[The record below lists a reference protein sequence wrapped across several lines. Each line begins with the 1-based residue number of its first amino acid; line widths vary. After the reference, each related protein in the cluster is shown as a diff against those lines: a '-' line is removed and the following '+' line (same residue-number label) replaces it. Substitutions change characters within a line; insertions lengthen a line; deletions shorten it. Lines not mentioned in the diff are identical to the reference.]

1 MDRLDSE
8 AAALSLHR
16 LINSTTVPYPD
27 DCGIKELFEHC
38 VERYPDR
45 TAVVHRDREVTYR
58 ELNRLGNGIA
68 AQLAAAGVRAGD
80 TVGVCMDRSIELIA
94 GLVAIIKCG
103 GAYLPVDRSWPD
115 DRVRA
120 ILAQAGA
127 RVVLGDRVAARAS
140 KLRDATVVAAE
151 VAEAAGGADAAS
163 GAANPPNRTGPDD
176 IAYIN
181 FTSGSTGSPKGVPIP
196 HRAISRLVFGATYAR
211 LDDQT
216 TTLQLAT
223 VSFDAATFEIWGSL
237 LHGGTCVLY
246 PGSFVRLSELG
257 RVLRRHRV
265 TVLFLT
271 TALFDAVLDEAPQTL
286 DAVPTILTGGEAHSI
301 KHIDAA
307 LRRYGPG
314 RVISVYGPTEATTFA
329 TYHPITEPPSTQIA
343 LPIGTPI
350 QNTRLYVVAD
360 GALCG
365 PGRVGEVWLAGPGLS
380 PGYLGAPTASAER
393 FIEYEVDG
401 AVERLYRT
409 GDLGVLREDGSVVF
423 QGRLDDQVKI
433 NGFRIELGEVA
444 HHIDQHPGVR
454 RSFVTVAS
462 AGSAERRL
470 VAFVVPG
477 CAECGE
483 PAIRAHLGSKLPTYM
498 IPSRIHL
505 CPEFPLSATG
515 KVDGRALLSAYEPSA
530 AVAP

>member
-1 MDRLDSE
+1 MDRLESK
-8 AAALSLHR
+8 ATTLSLYR
-16 LINSTTVPYPD
+16 LINRTTVPYPE
-27 DCGIKELFEHC
+27 DCGIKELFERC

-45 TAVVHRDREVTYR
+45 VAVVHRDREVTYR
-58 ELNRLGNGIA
+58 ELNRLGNAMA
-68 AQLAAAGVRAGD
+68 AQLIAAGVRAGD
-80 TVGVCMDRSIELIA
+80 TVGVCVGRSVELIA
-94 GLVAIIKCG
+94 GLVAIAKCAC
-103 GAYLPVDRSWPD
+103 AYLPVDRSWPD
-115 DRVRA
+115 DRVRS

-127 RVVLGDRVAARAS
+127 RVVLGDAAAARAS
-140 KLRDATVVAAE
+140 QLRDATVVPVE
-151 VAEAAGGADAAS
+151 VDESALSDP
-163 GAANPPNRTGPDD
+163 NPPNRTGPDD

-181 FTSGSTGSPKGVPIP
+181 FTSGSTGNPKGVPIP
-196 HRAISRLVFGATYAR
+196 HRAISRLVFGATYAQ
-211 LDDQT
+211 LDDRT

-223 VSFDAATFEIWGSL
+223 ISFDAATFEIWGAL

-257 RVLRRHRV
+257 RVLRRHSV

-271 TALFDAVLDEAPQTL
+271 TALFNAVLDEAPQTL

-314 RVISVYGPTEATTFA
+314 RVVSVYGPTEATTFA
-329 TYHPITEPPSTQIA
+329 TYYPITEPPSTQIA

-380 PGYLGAPTASAER
+380 PGYLGASTASSER
-393 FIEYEVDG
+393 FIEYLVDG

-444 HHIDQHPGVR
+444 HHIDQHPAVR

-477 CAECGE
+477 GADCGE
-483 PAIRAHLGSKLPTYM
+483 PAIRAHLGAKLPTYM

-515 KVDGRALLSAYEPSA
+515 KVDGRALLSAYEPSGA
-530 AVAP
+530 GCS